1 MRLTMPPLSL
11 LPLLSLTA
19 IACAGPSKGPVSF
32 PAIYAPSGNLTALP
46 SCAAASKI
54 DVADGRKSKSIV
66 VGRRFE
72 EGAPNVDYPIQMEGE
87 LAPQLRS
94 GLERIF
100 KRSVANDDS
109 SQELDF
115 TLRELFLE
123 EKVFRNAEY
132 DGRLAL
138 EAVVKA
144 PGSSKTCW
152 KGEVV
157 GLGENYGKAGN
168 PENYQ
173 QTIGRALDAAV
184 AELVKAPGFS
194 DALCGTCK

>member
-1 MRLTMPPLSL
+1 MRLS
-11 LPLLSLTA
+11 LPLLSVISLA
-19 IACAGPSKGPVSF
+19 AVACAGPSKGPVSF
-32 PAIYAPSGNLTALP
+32 TANYAPSGNLTALP
-46 SCAAASKI
+46 SCAAASK
-54 DVADGRKSKSIV
+54 VEVTDGRKSKSIV

-72 EGAPNVDYPIQMEGE
+72 EDAPNVDYPIQMEGDI
-87 LAPQLRS
+87 APQLRT

-100 KRSVANDDS
+100 KRASDDTAK
-109 SQELDF
+109 ELDF
-115 TLRELFLE
+115 TVRELFLE

-138 EAVVKA
+138 AAEVKA

-173 QTIGRALDAAV
+173 ETIGRALDAAV

-194 DALCGTCK
+194 DALCGACK